1 MTIKIRPIRIHGD
14 KAVITLTRGLKSVI
28 DTCDV
33 GLVSGFNWY
42 AVTTC
47 GPNYAARDRRK
58 PEGDGPKKI
67 YLHRVI
73 MSALSDDII
82 DHIDG
87 DGLNNSR
94 TNIRLVDHSQNM
106 MNVGL
111 RSHNTSGFKG
121 VTWNKKA
128 GKWEAR
134 IGCRGKYHYLGL
146 YDDPSEAHDAYVVAA
161 KSLHGEFRRAIRQ
174 SGNWVS
180 IGSLM
185 PKLVSKAWG
194 DKK

>member
-1 MTIKIRPIRIHGD
+1 MTNKIRPIRIHGD

-42 AVTTC
+42 AVTKRGLT
-47 GPNYAARDRRK
+47 YAARRRLK
-58 PEGDGPKKI
+58 SEGDGPKTI

-73 MSALSDDII
+73 MSASSDDLI

-94 TNIRLVDHSQNM
+94 ANIRLADHSQNM

-111 RSHNTSGFKG
+111 PSHNTSGFKG
-121 VTWNKKA
+121 VSWHKA
-128 GKWEAR
+128 TGKWRAQ
-134 IGCRGKYHYLGL
+134 ITCRGKRHFLGR

-161 KSLHGEFRRAIRQ
+161 KSLHGEFRRA
-174 SGNWVS
+174 
-180 IGSLM
+180 
-185 PKLVSKAWG
+185 
-194 DKK
+194 D